1 MNPETILKATAE
13 HYGIP
18 EEKLKQRRRGPWK
31 ISWPRLLAM
40 SLAYED
46 NTGMKVGAAFNRHY
60 TAVVYAAKR
69 VEDLCERDTGLAKER
84 EQLKGVLCG

>member
-1 MNPETILKATAE
+1 MNPETILKATAA

-18 EEKLKQRRRGPWK
+18 EAKLKQRRRGPWK

-46 NTGMKVGAAFNRHY
+46 NTGMTGSRICRQASRGLMREGCGIGRGTGGA
-60 TAVVYAAKR
+60 
-69 VEDLCERDTGLAKER
+69 
-84 EQLKGVLCG
+84 

>member
-1 MNPETILKATAE
+1 MNPETILKATAA

-18 EEKLKQRRRGPWK
+18 EAKLKQRRRGPWK

-46 NTGMKVGAAFNRHY
+46 NTGMTVGAAFNRHY

-69 VEDLCERDTGLAKER
+69 VEDLCETDTALAKER
-84 EQLKGVLCG
+84 EALKCRLMN

>member
-1 MNPETILKATAE
+1 
-13 HYGIP
+13 
-18 EEKLKQRRRGPWK
+18 
-31 ISWPRLLAM
+31 M

-69 VEDLCERDTGLAKER
+69 VDALCETDAALAKER

>member
-1 MNPETILKATAE
+1 
-13 HYGIP
+13 
-18 EEKLKQRRRGPWK
+18 
-31 ISWPRLLAM
+31 M

-46 NTGMKVGAAFNRHY
+46 NTGMTVGAAFNRHY

-69 VEDLCERDTGLAKER
+69 VEDLCETDAALAEER

>member
-46 NTGMKVGAAFNRHY
+46 NTGMTVGAAFNRHY

-69 VEDLCERDTGLAKER
+69 VEDLCETDAALAKER

>member
-1 MNPETILKATAE
+1 MNPETILKATAA

-46 NTGMKVGAAFNRHY
+46 NKGQAVGAAFNRHH

-69 VEDLCERDTGLAKER
+69 VDALCETDAALAKER